1 MPKKIGGLII
11 CATLSS
17 AANAVLG
24 NIDLDTYNDNYDYT
38 MTKFATNLSIPS
50 YDCDE
55 SFSNLFN
62 KYGDTD
68 ESYCK
73 VETTG
78 GRKFY
83 CFGLSYTG
91 ASVEANLPECAN
103 IYCND
108 PSEYAVW
115 ERTGAAVGQEFYGC
129 AKYFPG
135 SNCWTDGDG
144 YRNINPRDYPSVF
157 TNTGRASRTVEC
169 LMPSGRER
177 PTTNGNCPHT
187 QHKSEF
193 IECACLENDYHSS
206 GSGTPN
212 DDGQIT
218 ISCLACPG
226 SATCNG
232 SSTFTCNNKYY
243 TSPQGNACIAC
254 PPPSAYGYSDYDYAS
269 DRKPNTN
276 ITNCYMY
283 GSYETKDISGTFEF
297 TRDCYYSN

>member
-1 MPKKIGGLII
+1 M
-11 CATLSS
+11 
-17 AANAVLG
+17 N
-24 NIDLDTYNDNYDYT
+24 TYNDNYDYT

-50 YDCDE
+50 NYDCDE
-55 SFSNLFN
+55 LFSNLFD

-68 ESYCK
+68 ERYCK
-73 VETTG
+73 VKITDT
-78 GRKFY
+78 RKFY
-83 CFGLSYTG
+83 CFGLSATG

-115 ERTGAAVGQEFYGC
+115 EHTGAAQGQKFYGC

-135 SNCWTDGDG
+135 SNCWTDSDG

-157 TNTGRASRTVEC
+157 TNTSRASRTVEC

-193 IECACLENDYHSS
+193 IECACLETDYQSS

-218 ISCLACPG
+218 ILCQICPS

-232 SSTFTCNNKYY
+232 STFTCNNRYY
-243 TSPQGNACIAC
+243 TSPQGSSCIAC
-254 PPPSAYGYSDYDYAS
+254 PIPPSGSGWGWGDVCSTSNRTLNSPCSGGATSVQGCFIQGYSYDYS
-269 DRKPNTN
+269 DNSGDFELIN
-276 ITNCYMY
+276 NCYY
-283 GSYETKDISGTFEF
+283 TP
-297 TRDCYYSN
+297 